1 VKFLGIEKQKT
12 PQGKEKNMQFSK
24 MLLLAMG
31 LTTVSFAAQAKQ
43 TVCVFD
49 FVGKNGDVYALMK
62 DYQLAAK
69 NWGADIELKVN
80 QNEAVIAEDFKA
92 GKCDGISVSG
102 MRGRQ
107 FNSFTGS
114 LDAIGAIPDLKLAV
128 KVMQGLASPT
138 FSKYMVNGRYEV
150 VGVIPVGDAYL
161 LVNDRSI
168 NTVAKAAG
176 KKIAVLDYD
185 EAQKIMVQQVGAQAV
200 SADITNFGAKFNNH
214 QVDIIGAPAAAFKPL
229 ELQKGLGTKGAIV
242 NYPILQVTGNIII
255 RPDKFPAGFGQ
266 KSREWVSGQ
275 LPRAFTILGK
285 MKADIPQKY
294 WMDVPP
300 ADKPGYQKL
309 MRESRIEYVHRGVK
323 KLGQIESSYCIEVS
337 EECRILKRTADEN
350 KTFRILVRS
359 GQQLYTSKYSRFS
372 YSSEMSS
379 ILNKIE
385 HFLKKMTKIKTV

>member
-1 VKFLGIEKQKT
+1 MKQWTKALSIAAALMAVN
-12 PQGKEKNMQFSK
+12 G
-24 MLLLAMG
+24 
-31 LTTVSFAAQAKQ
+31 VAQAKQ
-43 TVCVFD
+43 VVCVFD
-49 FVGKNGDVYALMK
+49 LVGKNGDVFTLMR

-69 NWGADIELKVN
+69 NWGADIELRVS

-92 GKCDGISVSG
+92 GKCDGISVTG

-107 FNSFTGS
+107 FNNFTGS

-138 FSKYMVNGRYEV
+138 FAKSMVNSKYEV

-200 SADITNFGAKFNNH
+200 SADVTNFGAKFNNG
-214 QVDIIGAPAAAFKPL
+214 QVDIIGAPAAVFKPL
-229 ELQKGLGTKGAIV
+229 ELHKGLGSKGAIV

-255 RPDKFPAGFGQ
+255 RPDKFPAGYGQ
-266 KSREWVSGQ
+266 KSRDWVKTQ

-285 MKADIPQKY
+285 MKSEIPAKY
-294 WMDVPP
+294 WMDVPT
-300 ADKPGYQKL
+300 QTKL
-309 MRESRIEYVHRGVK
+309 VIK
-323 KLGQIESSYCIEVS
+323 K
-337 EECRILKRTADEN
+337 
-350 KTFRILVRS
+350 
-359 GQQLYTSKYSRFS
+359 
-372 YSSEMSS
+372 
-379 ILNKIE
+379 
-385 HFLKKMTKIKTV
+385 